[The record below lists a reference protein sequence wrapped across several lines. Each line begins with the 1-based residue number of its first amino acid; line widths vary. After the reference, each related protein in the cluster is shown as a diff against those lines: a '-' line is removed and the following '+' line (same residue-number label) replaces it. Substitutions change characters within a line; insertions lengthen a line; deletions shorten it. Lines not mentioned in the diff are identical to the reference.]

1 MELDYERIDAELLVG
16 LAQLP
21 DLDITREN
29 VTSVRRVLA
38 ARPPAPPIDV
48 IERQYTLASDGG
60 SVALYVYRKSDREN
74 QPVLL
79 WIHGGGYIL
88 GSAEDARAKMI
99 ASNLDCTVVSV
110 DYRLAPEH
118 PFPAALHDC
127 HAALCW
133 LSEEAEMLGIDSA
146 RIAIGGASA
155 GAGLA
160 AGLALKVRD
169 EGGPDLVLQ
178 LLLYPMLDNLHATDS
193 GQITNHPV
201 WNQSTSFAAWEMY
214 LNGVPGDK
222 APMYAAAARC
232 QDLSGVAN
240 AYLCVGTEDLFY
252 DEDRQYA
259 ARLSEAGVSCEL
271 AVFPGL
277 YHGAD
282 SFVPQAR
289 VSQRLQAS
297 FMAALNDTFR
307 DSV

>member
-21 DLDITREN
+21 DLNITREN
-29 VTSVRRVLA
+29 VTSVRRALA
-38 ARPPAPPIDV
+38 ARPPVPPIDV
-48 IERQYTLASDGG
+48 IERQYTLPGDGG

-118 PFPAALHDC
+118 PFPAALNDC

-133 LSEEAEMLGIDSA
+133 LNEEAQMLGIDPA

-193 GQITNHPV
+193 GQFTNHPV

-214 LNGVPGDK
+214 LDGVPGDK

-259 ARLSEAGVSCEL
+259 ARLTKAGVSCEL

-282 SFVPQAR
+282 SFLPQAR

-297 FMAALNDTFR
+297 FMAALSDAFR
-307 DSV
+307 EIV

>member
-1 MELDYERIDAELLVG
+1 MELDYQRIDAELLAG
-16 LAQLP
+16 LEQLP
-21 DLDITREN
+21 DLNITREN
-29 VTSVRRVLA
+29 VDSVRATLA
-38 ARPPAPPIDV
+38 ARPSAAPVDV
-48 IERQYTLASDGG
+48 MEAQYKVQCDGKG
-60 SVALYVYRKSDREN
+60 VALYVYRKSNRKN

-88 GSAEDARAKMI
+88 GSAEDDRAKGI
-99 ASNLDCTVVSV
+99 AKNLDCTVISV

-118 PFPAALHDC
+118 PFPAGLNDC
-127 HAALCW
+127 HAALGW
-133 LSEEAEMLGIDSA
+133 LYEEAGMLGIDPK

-178 LLLYPMLDNLHATDS
+178 LLLYPMLDNLHATAS
-193 GQITNHPV
+193 GQLTNHPV

-214 LNGVPGDK
+214 LNGVPEED
-222 APMYAAAARC
+222 APVYAAAARC
-232 QDLSGVAN
+232 TDLSSVVS
-240 AYLCVGTEDLFY
+240 AYICVGTEDLFY

-259 ARLSEAGVSCEL
+259 ARLNDAGVVCEL

-282 SFVPQAR
+282 SFVPNAK
-289 VSQRLQAS
+289 VSQRLNAS
-297 FMAALNDTFR
+297 FLGALKHAFET
-307 DSV
+307 SV

>member
-1 MELDYERIDAELLVG
+1 MELDYKRIDAELLAG
-16 LAQLP
+16 LEQLP
-21 DLDITREN
+21 DLNITREN
-29 VTSVRRVLA
+29 VTSVRAVLA
-38 ARPPAPPIDV
+38 ARPPTPVIDV
-48 IERQYTLASDGG
+48 VEEQYSVRCDGEP
-60 SVALYVYRKSDREN
+60 VALTLYRKSDREK

-88 GSAEDARAKMI
+88 GSADDDRAKLI
-99 ASNLDCTVVSV
+99 AKHLDCTVISV

-118 PFPAALHDC
+118 PFPAGLNDC
-127 HAALCW
+127 HAALGW
-133 LSEEAEMLGIDSA
+133 LYEEAGMLGIDPK

-178 LLLYPMLDNLHATDS
+178 LLLYPMLDNLHATAS
-193 GQITNHPV
+193 GQLTNHPV

-214 LNGVPGDK
+214 LNGVPEED
-222 APMYAAAARC
+222 ASVYAAAARC
-232 QDLSGVAN
+232 TDLSSVVS
-240 AYLCVGTEDLFY
+240 AYICVGTEDLFY

-259 ARLSEAGVSCEL
+259 ARLNDAGVACEL

-282 SFVPQAR
+282 SFVPNAN
-289 VSQRLQAS
+289 VSQRLNSS
-297 FMAALNDTFR
+297 FLGALKHAFET
-307 DSV
+307 SV